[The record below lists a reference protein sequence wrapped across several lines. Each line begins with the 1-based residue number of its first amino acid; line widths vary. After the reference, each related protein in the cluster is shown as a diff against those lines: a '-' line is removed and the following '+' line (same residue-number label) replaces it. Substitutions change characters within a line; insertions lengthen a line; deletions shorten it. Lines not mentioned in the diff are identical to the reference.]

1 MAVPTLHISIPFPFS
16 KVDAVSIHPS
26 EETLISDIINL
37 SIQLSKSQNQEINGD
52 YGLYLSE
59 SKRWFIPEARAESYK
74 EVFQKLREND
84 LILLMP
90 KKTVTITLI
99 CLSYKVTVK
108 CCLEQTLLPVIKRAL
123 KVFSKEIEDFFTG
136 TDWLIS
142 SPNGEFSQSMM
153 VKDILNYGDTFF
165 IRRSISR
172 INKTD
177 LPVFHQYI
185 DNALARDGMTT
196 MIPGFI
202 KAAFDRIEKFSQ
214 KEGVFRKSG
223 GQSHIEQVAKQID
236 ETPDT
241 EKCIE
246 LIETLD
252 VHDTTGLLKYYF
264 RNIPDPLLPF
274 HFYSTFE
281 RLMKMEQGNDRRVL
295 MKQVLNTIPAPNFHI
310 LGRYVKCLIK
320 VLEDSESNKMNVNSL
335 AICVAAIIM
344 RNPDPHGDPFSTQNL
359 SQQLVADLIEN
370 YNYYFMNVPL
380 KEKTNIGICIEDV
393 TSELYVNAKV
403 GDEVL
408 ILDDNP
414 KGYESYL
421 FIDFNDQEGYVPKTS
436 FEIKM
441 QDMDDMSFI
450 ISVSDDKICDDTHL
464 FLNDPSIEATEGCL
478 EHTTQ
483 LSKTINE
490 RISRLNELNKKLETL
505 PKEENPSQLIKEIEE
520 LMDLSFI

>member
-1 MAVPTLHISIPFPFS
+1 MAVPTLQITIPFPFS

-37 SIQLSKSQNQEINGD
+37 SIQLSKDQNQEIKGD

-59 SKRWFIPEARAESYK
+59 SKRWLLPEAKAESYK
-74 EVFQKLREND
+74 EVFQKLKPND

-90 KKTVTITLI
+90 KKTVNITLI

-108 CCLEQTLLPVIKRAL
+108 CCLEQTLFPIVKHAM

-142 SPNGEFSQSMM
+142 SPDGEFPQSTL
-153 VKDILNYGDTFF
+153 VKDILKYGNTFF

-172 INKTD
+172 IDKTD

-223 GQSHIEQVAKQID
+223 GQSHIEQIAKQID

-241 EKCIE
+241 EKCIA

-274 HFYSTFE
+274 HFYKTFE
-281 RLMKMEQGNDRRVL
+281 RLMKMEPSNDRKIL
-295 MKQVLNTIPAPNFHI
+295 LKQVLNTIPAPNFHI

-320 VLEDSESNKMNVNSL
+320 VLEDSESNKMNINSL
-335 AICVAAIIM
+335 AICVAAVIM
-344 RNPDPHGDPFSTQNL
+344 RNPDPNGDPFSTQNL
-359 SQQLVADLIEN
+359 SQQLVGDFIEN

-380 KEKTNIGICIEDV
+380 KEKSNIGICIEDV
-393 TSELYVNAKV
+393 TSELYVNANA

-421 FIDFNDQEGYVPKTS
+421 FIEHNDQEGYVPKTS
-436 FEIKM
+436 FEIKLK
-441 QDMDDMSFI
+441 DMDDMNAI
-450 ISVSDDKICDDTHL
+450 ISVRDDKICDDTHL
-464 FLNDPSIEATEGCL
+464 FLNDNSIEATEGCI
-478 EHTTQ
+478 EHTTK
-483 LSKTINE
+483 LSKAIDE
-490 RISRLNELNKKLETL
+490 RILKLNELNKKLETL
-505 PKEENPSQLIKEIEE
+505 PKEEDPSQIIKEIEE